1 MMQHRSFFK
10 FKRQDPTMKLSTSM
24 EKSPESIVTS
34 KVEKLVLLEDLEEL
48 HAPDIKLFLSY
59 MFDVYFLNYFRKT
72 SR

>member
-10 FKRQDPTMKLSTSM
+10 CKRQDPTMKLSTSM

-48 HAPDIKLFLSY
+48 CVPDIKLFLSY
-59 MFDVYFLNYFRKT
+59 MFDVCFIKSF
-72 SR
+72 